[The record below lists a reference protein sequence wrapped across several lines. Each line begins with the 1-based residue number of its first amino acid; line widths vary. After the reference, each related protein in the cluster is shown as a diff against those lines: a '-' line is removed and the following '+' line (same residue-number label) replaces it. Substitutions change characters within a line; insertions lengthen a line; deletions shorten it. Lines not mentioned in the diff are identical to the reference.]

1 MYFTKIVFIDKE
13 RFDRVPPAYGF
24 DGATRLVLLL
34 KGVRGVVSMKSTP
47 ETEMLGNVEVCMFE
61 LKLNNTDT
69 DIIVD
74 MEVENFLDKFAP
86 EPVAA

>member
-1 MYFTKIVFIDKE
+1 
-13 RFDRVPPAYGF
+13 
-24 DGATRLVLLL
+24 
-34 KGVRGVVSMKSTP
+34 MKPTP

-61 LKLNNTDT
+61 LRLDNTDT

-86 EPVAA
+86 EPVPA